1 MQFSADFVV
10 LGSHRA
16 DVLAAEREI
25 SRRMAADERG
35 TDDAGASSVPVA
47 HRVHRRHRAHRRAP
61 QLALR

>member
-1 MQFSADFVV
+1 MQFSADFVAI
-10 LGSHRA
+10 GSHRA

-25 SRRMAADERG
+25 SRRMAADERDS
-35 TDDAGASSVPVA
+35 DDAGASHEPVA

>member
-10 LGSHRA
+10 IGSHRA

-35 TDDAGASSVPVA
+35 ADDAGASPAPVA
-47 HRVHRRHRAHRRAP
+47 HRVHRRRRAHRRAP

>member
-10 LGSHRA
+10 IGSHRA
-16 DVLAAEREI
+16 DVLAAVREI

-35 TDDAGASSVPVA
+35 SDDAGASPAPVA
-47 HRVHRRHRAHRRAP
+47 HRRRRAHRRAP